1 MEKKG
6 ALCMTVEERR
16 HHADLAE
23 ESCHVGSP
31 VNCLEISW
39 LLKKLKIRRDPTKSP
54 FLEEKNGGG
63 KKMLRR
69 TDPEKNGNRLV
80 QELEPYR
87 GRPKPKYLDLGMH
100 R

>member
-1 MEKKG
+1 MRSLGRGVVMENKG

-39 LLKKLKIRRDPTKSP
+39 LLKKRKIRREKIHIKS
-54 FLEEKNGGG
+54 L
-63 KKMLRR
+63 LS
-69 TDPEKNGNRLV
+69 
-80 QELEPYR
+80 
-87 GRPKPKYLDLGMH
+87 
-100 R
+100 